1 LSIVKHNV
9 TNRAAIEA
17 NKLAFYSLREKN
29 KDGGGSAIV
38 PTRIGLPY
46 YRSTPCN
53 MQQET
58 ASSVAPDW
66 TLFKPAVYYPSGLPI
81 VKEST
86 QEDQTSSDCLE
97 TFGAECNNDIGNDEN
112 EDVLMGVKVVSV
124 RGENPIRYGKP
135 TVPATIM
142 MLNADTG
149 EVNAILSATYLT
161 AARTAAGS
169 AIATRLCLSASGIN
183 SLVVFGAGL
192 QAQEHIVAMTCIFD
206 NIENITVINRSR
218 ERAEKLTSY
227 LPQLIPRTQISFIL
241 QSNTKEVEHAVRS
254 ANVIVTA
261 TNSSTPLFQGNWVT
275 SGCHINGV
283 GSYTSEMKEVDK
295 ELVDRCQVVYDTVE
309 ALSVG
314 DLKHLLERK
323 NINRNNQSHHFLLGD
338 IMAQPEILLQDRAI
352 TENHTTRPADCTFY
366 KSVGTAIQDIC
377 SASKCV
383 QNAKQLG
390 LGTFVDL

>member
-1 LSIVKHNV
+1 MALF
-9 TNRAAIEA
+9 A
-17 NKLAFYSLREKN
+17 LREKN

-38 PTRIGLPY
+38 PSRIGLPY
-46 YRSTPCN
+46 YRPTPCN
-53 MQQET
+53 TQQHT

-66 TLFKPAVYYPSGLPI
+66 TLFKPAVYYPSGLPV
-81 VKEST
+81 VKNEST
-86 QEDQTSSDCLE
+86 PEDQSSSVRLE
-97 TFGAECNNDIGNDEN
+97 TFGAECNNDVRNNEN

-124 RGENPIRYGKP
+124 RGKNPIRYGKP

-149 EVNAILSATYLT
+149 EVKAILSATYLT

-169 AIATRLCLSASGIN
+169 AIATRLCLSTRGIN

-206 NIENITVINRSR
+206 NIENVTIINRSR

-227 LPQLIPRTQISFIL
+227 LPQLLPRTQISFIL
-241 QSNTKEVEHAVRS
+241 QSHTNEVEHAVRS

-261 TNSSTPLFQGNWVT
+261 TNSNAPLFQGNWVT
-275 SGCHINGV
+275 SGCHINGI
-283 GSYTSEMKEVDK
+283 GSYTSEMKEVDE

-314 DLKHLLERK
+314 DLKHLIDK
-323 NINRNNQSHHFLLGD
+323 KSIQSNKQRPPFLLGD
-338 IMAQPEILLQDRAI
+338 LMAQPEILLLDRANS
-352 TENHTTRPADCTFY
+352 ENHTTRPADCTFY

-377 SASKCV
+377 TASKCV

-390 LGTFVDL
+390 LGTFIDL